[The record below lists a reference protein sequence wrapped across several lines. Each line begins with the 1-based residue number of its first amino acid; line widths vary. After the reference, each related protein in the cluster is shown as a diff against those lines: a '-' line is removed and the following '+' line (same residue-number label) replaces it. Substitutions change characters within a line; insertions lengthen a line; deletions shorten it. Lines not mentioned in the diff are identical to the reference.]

1 MSTPWERMT
10 SRQSNRPRDAQRWN
24 LWTMSLIVDV
34 FFYKNVAK
42 ARPTYGLTSELK
54 SKVHSRWFA
63 LRVQFG
69 WVETFLHQ
77 QRGYFFRIIL
87 FNSLQQSIIGL
98 TPVLTLE
105 TQRHKLT
112 NIYIIIITHLINH
125 IKVYSISN
133 LLEKLQTILIIHD
146 LTICYPNILHNLLHT

>member
-1 MSTPWERMT
+1 MPSVTLMSTPWERMT

-112 NIYIIIITHLINH
+112 NIYIIYNYTFN
-125 IKVYSISN
+125 
-133 LLEKLQTILIIHD
+133 
-146 LTICYPNILHNLLHT
+146 